1 VTHWIDGWPVEL
13 ILVAVSK
20 FMCFESDIL
29 STTWIWT
36 CIKRSAHPFVTCVK
50 RACVI
55 ICRIKQ
61 SNANKYS

>member
-55 ICRIKQ
+55 ICMIKQ
-61 SNANKYS
+61 SKANKYS